1 MLWLSYLIYYF
12 AYLTYLISG
21 LSLYHHYLYNIKL
34 AVVVHIPFDKRKYIC
49 LENCKVAAGA
59 WLVQYIYK
67 RQSSCQPFKATCH
80 TFLTGELL
88 SHLAYAEHEFQ
99 QKKKSVEVLVMD
111 SSCLYS
117 SHGINMQDKVLHFPK
132 SCTFCFISANPIWL
146 RHFYKNVSNFELC
159 GKCWV
164 LLDEGREGQK
174 RKNTFLWMH

>member
-1 MLWLSYLIYYF
+1 MLWLSYFIYYF

-21 LSLYHHYLYNIKL
+21 LSLYQHYLYSIKL
-34 AVVVHIPFDKRKYIC
+34 AAVGHIPFGRRKYIC
-49 LENCKVAAGA
+49 LEKCKVAGGA

-67 RQSSCQPFKATCH
+67 RQSSRQPFNATSS
-80 TFLTGELL
+80 FLTGELL
-88 SHLAYAEHEFQ
+88 SHLAYAEHELQ
-99 QKKKSVEVLVMD
+99 HKKKSVEVLVMD

-117 SHGINMQDKVLHFPK
+117 SHGINMQEKVLHFLK
-132 SCTFCFISANPIWL
+132 SCTFYFISANPIWL